1 MLYLE
6 IGIVVVLI
14 CVNGLLAMS
23 ELAIVSS
30 RPARLKS
37 MIDRNIKGAGRAL
50 ALGADPG
57 KFLSTVQIGIT
68 LVGVLSGA
76 FSGATLGLRLS
87 GVLISAGVPAN
98 IANAG
103 GVGVVVAL
111 ITYGSLIIGE
121 LVPKQI
127 ALRNPEGVAVR
138 VAPAMTILSK
148 IGAPLVWLL
157 DISGRGVLWLLGQ
170 HGESEEKVTDEE
182 IKMLVAEAEHH
193 GTIESDERRM
203 IAGVMRLG
211 DRAVRAVMTP
221 RTEIDWMNL
230 QWDEATARKMLMET
244 QHSRLPVGEG
254 SVDAMV
260 GVVQTRE
267 ILAAMLAGRA
277 FDPRQHVRAAPI
289 VHDQADALDVLATL
303 RESEVPV
310 ALVHDEYGH
319 FEGIVTPADI
329 LEAIT
334 GVFRADA
341 EEGEPYAVQRED
353 GSWLLAGYMQAD
365 EMRDH
370 LGIDLPDNRD
380 YETVAGYVL
389 SHMHHLPATGESVD
403 AQGWRFEV
411 VDLDGRRI
419 DKVLATRL
427 PGVHRR
433 QGGH

>member
-1 MLYLE
+1 MLYVE
-6 IGIVVVLI
+6 IGILVVLI

-23 ELAIVSS
+23 ELAVVSS
-30 RPARLKS
+30 RPAKLKA
-37 MIDRNIKGAGRAL
+37 MVERRVKGAGQAL
-50 ALGADPG
+50 ALGANPG
-57 KFLSTVQIGIT
+57 KFLSSVQIGIT
-68 LVGVLSGA
+68 LVGVASGA
-76 FSGATLGLRLS
+76 FSGATLGQRLS
-87 GVLISAGVPAN
+87 GSLLALGLPDGA
-98 IANAG
+98 ADAL
-103 GVGVVVAL
+103 GVGLVVAM
-111 ITYGSLIIGE
+111 ITYASLIIGE

-127 ALRNPEGVAVR
+127 ALRDPEGIAAK
-138 VAPAMTILSK
+138 VAPTMTILA
-148 IGAPLVWLL
+148 IVAAPLVWLL
-157 DISGRGVLWLLGQ
+157 DISGRLVLRLLGQ
-170 HGESEEKVTDEE
+170 SGQSEEKVTDEE

-221 RTEIDWMNL
+221 RTEIDWLNL
-230 QWDEATARKMLMET
+230 EWDEATGRKALMET
-244 QHSRLPVGEG
+244 QHSRLPVSEG

-260 GVVQTRE
+260 GVIQTRDV
-267 ILAAMLAGRA
+267 LSALLAGRP
-277 FDPRQHVRAAPI
+277 FDLRKHVRTAPI
-289 VHDQADALDVLATL
+289 VHDQADALDVLSTL
-303 RESEVPV
+303 KESEVPM

-341 EEGEPYAVQRED
+341 EEEEPYAVQRAD

-365 EMRDH
+365 EMRDY
-370 LGIDLPDNRD
+370 LAIELPDNRD

-389 SHMHHLPATGESVD
+389 SLMHHLPATGETVD

-419 DKVLATRL
+419 DKVLASRL
-427 PGVHRR
+427 PGARR
-433 QGGH
+433 GTVR

>member
-76 FSGATLGLRLS
+76 FSGATLGLRLT
-87 GVLISAGVPAN
+87 GTLISAGVSAN
-98 IANAG
+98 IANAL

-170 HGESEEKVTDEE
+170 RGESEEKVTDEE

-221 RTEIDWMNL
+221 RTEVDWMNL
-230 QWDEATARKMLMET
+230 QWDEPTARKMLMET

-277 FDPRQHVRAAPI
+277 FDPRRHVREAPI

-303 RESEVPV
+303 RRSKCRSRWCMTSMGTSK
-310 ALVHDEYGH
+310 A
-319 FEGIVTPADI
+319 
-329 LEAIT
+329 
-334 GVFRADA
+334 
-341 EEGEPYAVQRED
+341 
-353 GSWLLAGYMQAD
+353 S
-365 EMRDH
+365 
-370 LGIDLPDNRD
+370 
-380 YETVAGYVL
+380 
-389 SHMHHLPATGESVD
+389 
-403 AQGWRFEV
+403 
-411 VDLDGRRI
+411 
-419 DKVLATRL
+419 
-427 PGVHRR
+427 
-433 QGGH
+433 

>member
-76 FSGATLGLRLS
+76 FSGATLGLRLT

-148 IGAPLVWLL
+148 AGAPLVWLL

-170 HGESEEKVTDEE
+170 RGESEEMVTDEE

-230 QWDEATARKMLMET
+230 QWDE
-244 QHSRLPVGEG
+244 P
-254 SVDAMV
+254 
-260 GVVQTRE
+260 
-267 ILAAMLAGRA
+267 
-277 FDPRQHVRAAPI
+277 
-289 VHDQADALDVLATL
+289 
-303 RESEVPV
+303 
-310 ALVHDEYGH
+310 
-319 FEGIVTPADI
+319 
-329 LEAIT
+329 
-334 GVFRADA
+334 
-341 EEGEPYAVQRED
+341 
-353 GSWLLAGYMQAD
+353 
-365 EMRDH
+365 
-370 LGIDLPDNRD
+370 
-380 YETVAGYVL
+380 TV
-389 SHMHHLPATGESVD
+389 
-403 AQGWRFEV
+403 
-411 VDLDGRRI
+411 
-419 DKVLATRL
+419 
-427 PGVHRR
+427 
-433 QGGH
+433 